1 MLHHYLTIIRRLFTR
16 EWGYT
21 LINLSGLV
29 LGLAAVLL
37 AFTFIRDEFQYD
49 AFHEKGGRIFRV
61 NKWVKEDSGERFLV
75 AETPGLMAPT
85 MVQDYPEVEA
95 ATHLAPWFDEVLLA
109 YGDQSLKTESFV
121 FADANFLQLF
131 DFEVIRGDASA
142 LAAPGQLLLTPKLAA
157 ALFGEEDPIGK
168 AVQGLNDQ
176 VYTVAGIIAEPPR
189 RSHLQFEALASWSST
204 EPGSGYH
211 DFGFMNNWLGQ
222 TVYTYLLL
230 GDAGQES
237 GLEAKFPAF
246 VERYMENRTDRYDFF
261 LQPLSEIYLHSDNIR
276 YLRGN
281 KYGSA
286 VFLRTFS
293 VIAILVL
300 LIACFNYIN
309 ISTAKSVKRSREI
322 GVKKVLGAGRRGLAF
337 QFLTETFIFV
347 SFAAVFAVALSNLL
361 LPRFNALFGRDIPG
375 GLLADGWSLGALGL
389 MVLLVSLLAGAFP
402 AAVLSGFRPIQV
414 LKSGKAEARGS
425 AAPRTVLTALQLSL
439 SVGLIAGAIV
449 LNQQFDFMLSKDL
462 GFDKEQVLV
471 MATPP
476 GIERKSELFRSELEQ
491 LPGVESVSICQAA
504 IRSGTFGTTVL
515 PEGSN
520 GKEVPAQ
527 SYRVEE
533 NFLETFGIELAAGR
547 FLSTQF
553 PTDTSIGA
561 LVVNQQMV
569 RQMGW
574 EEPLGKTI
582 KFSAEGQAYPVVGV
596 VKDFHFDTFQQ
607 PIGPLV
613 MYLDGRKNHIS
624 VRFTREQLSGL
635 LPALE
640 QLWKHYESRFPFDYY
655 FLNEH
660 FAKDYLA
667 EQRMV
672 KVLGL
677 FSLLAIFI
685 ACLGLYGLAA
695 FTVARRVREIG
706 IRKVLGASVGNIL
719 MLLHRRLFYLAL
731 VGFLV
736 GGALSWYLLR
746 SWLEQY
752 AYAIRLS
759 PGAFILAGLLTLAV
773 ASVAVLFQSLRAALG
788 NPVEALRYE

>member
-1 MLHHYLTIIRRLFTR
+1 MLHHYLTIIRRLLTR
-16 EWGYT
+16 EWGYS
-21 LINLSGLV
+21 LINLSGLA
-29 LGLAAVLL
+29 LGLAAMLL
-37 AFTFIRDEFQYD
+37 AFAFIRDESQYD
-49 AFHEKGGRIFRV
+49 AFHGKADRIFRV
-61 NKWVKEDSGERFLV
+61 NKWAKEDSGERFLV

-85 MVQDYPEVEA
+85 MKQDYPEVEA
-95 ATHLAPWFDEVLLA
+95 ATHFAPWFDEVLLT
-109 YGDQSLKTESFV
+109 YENRSVKTESLA
-121 FADANFLQLF
+121 FADTNFLQLF

-157 ALFGEEDPIGK
+157 ALFGEENPIGK
-168 AVQGLNDQ
+168 AVQGLNDKM
-176 VYTVAGIIAEPPR
+176 YTVAGIIAEPPR
-189 RSHLQFEALASWSST
+189 RSHLQFEALASWGST
-204 EPGSGYH
+204 EPGSGFH
-211 DFGFMNNWLGQ
+211 DFNFMNNWLGQ

-230 GDAGQES
+230 KDAGQEAT
-237 GLEAKFPAF
+237 LEAKLPAF
-246 VERYMENRTDRYDFF
+246 VGQYMSNRTERYDFF
-261 LQPLSEIYLHSDNIR
+261 LQPLSEVYLHSDNIR

-293 VIAILVL
+293 IIALLVL

-309 ISTAKSVKRSREI
+309 ISTAKSVERGREI
-322 GVKKVLGAGRRGLAF
+322 GVKKVLGAGRRALLM
-337 QFLTETFIFV
+337 QFLAETFVFV
-347 SFAAVFAVALSNLL
+347 SLAAVLAVVLAHFLA
-361 LPRFNALFGRDIPG
+361 PRFNSLFGRDIPVE
-375 GLLADGWSLGALGL
+375 SLSDSPALGFL
-389 MVLLVSLLAGAFP
+389 GLAILSVSLLAGAFP
-402 AAVLSGFRPIQV
+402 AVVLSGFRPIQV
-414 LKSGKAEARGS
+414 LKSGRAEARGS
-425 AAPRTVLTALQLSL
+425 AGPRSVLTALQLSL
-439 SVGLIAGAIV
+439 SVGLIAGTIV

-471 MATPP
+471 MDTPP
-476 GIERKSELFRSELEQ
+476 GVERKSELFRTELKQ

-527 SYRVEE
+527 EYRVAE

-561 LVVNQQMV
+561 LVVNEQMV

-582 KFSAEGQAYPVVGV
+582 KFSADGMAYPIVGV

-624 VRFTREQLSGL
+624 VRFSREQLSSL
-635 LPALE
+635 LPALG
-640 QLWKHYESRFPFDYY
+640 QLWESYESRFPFDYY
-655 FLNEH
+655 FLDES

-672 KVLGL
+672 KVVGL

-695 FTVARRVREIG
+695 FTVARRVKEIG

-719 MLLHRRLFYLAL
+719 LLLHRRLLYLTL
-731 VGFLV
+731 VGFLL
-736 GGALSWYLLR
+736 GGALSWYLLHA
-746 SWLEQY
+746 WLEQY

-759 PGAFILAGLLTLAV
+759 PWTFALAGLLTLVV
-773 ASVAVLFQSLRAALG
+773 ASLAVLLQSLRAALG
-788 NPVEALRYE
+788 NPVKALRYE